1 MSPKRI
7 GKNDRS
13 KTVGIDRFTFHN
25 LRHTFA
31 SLQGDLGTGAITVKE
46 MLGHSDLSMTLRYSH
61 AGLDGKK
68 RAIESFTNHILGMSK
83 EKVLPLVSQTGT
95 I

>member
-1 MSPKRI
+1 MFKSL
-7 GKNDRS
+7 
-13 KTVGIDRFTFHN
+13 GIHGFTFHN

-31 SLQGDLGTGAITVKE
+31 SLQGDLGTVAITVKE

-68 RAIESFTNHILGMSK
+68 RAIETFTNHILGMNEKTTMPMVSK
-83 EKVLPLVSQTGT
+83 TGM